1 MPGIGVVL
9 PVTFALDAEELPLV
23 EFVQFTISLG
33 ALHGKPV
40 VRFDPAKHV
49 VDHLK
54 SKGSVEGT
62 WRVTAFDLAN
72 PSCSA
77 QLVVDPLYGP
87 LVLVVTGG
95 VLLGIPGVNYLALNV
110 GLVIDQAIPCLRV
123 DLCIQFVSPL
133 IRQFK
138 AVGKDVFLLAVGP
151 TGSY

>member
-1 MPGIGVVL
+1 MGFGHDDDDLVHPSNVEEHGIDLLLASVEHEMGWARIVNTVVRDVDIPFVRQTVPGKGVVL

-23 EFVQFTISLG
+23 EFVQLTIILE

-77 QLVVDPLYGP
+77 ELVVEPLYRP
-87 LVLVVTGG
+87 LVLVMTGG
-95 VLLGIPGVNYLALNV
+95 V
-110 GLVIDQAIPCLRV
+110 
-123 DLCIQFVSPL
+123 
-133 IRQFK
+133 
-138 AVGKDVFLLAVGP
+138 
-151 TGSY
+151 